1 MDGWMDGGK
10 EGRNPVSGGGCC
22 ELQMSHTPFRTS
34 FSSITVDVVGME
46 LRVKER
52 KEGRERESRE
62 LSRRRNKVI
71 KEKRKGV

>member
-1 MDGWMDGGK
+1 MGDGGHGIFVSRYSEFSSRRGKGMDGGK
-10 EGRNPVSGGGCC
+10 EGRNPVSGGGGGGC

-52 KEGRERESRE
+52 KEGRE
-62 LSRRRNKVI
+62 
-71 KEKRKGV
+71 